1 MKLNIKDRVDKLGT
15 SKTKLAQQLDISYP
29 TMLDMYNGEST
40 SIKFETLEKLCNILQ
55 CSPNDILM
63 YEPTKEIRSS
73 SKDNVILHLSDLH
86 FSTPTSDDDFAKS
99 QLQLLLDTL
108 KIEISD
114 GADGRKR
121 GYIFL
126 DGFDEITP
134 EDFAKLQNTKL
145 PTTQLLL
152 TSREDTNKKDDTK

>member
-63 YEPTKEIRSS
+63 YEPTKEIQSS

-86 FSTPTSDDDFAKS
+86 FPTPTSDDDFAKS

-152 TSREDTNKKDDTK
+152 TSREDTNKKDDTE

>member
-1 MKLNIKDRVDKLGT
+1 MKLNIKDRVDELSI
-15 SKTKLAQQLDISYP
+15 SKNKLAQQLGISYP

-40 SIKFETLEKLCNILQ
+40 SIKFETLEKMCNILQ
-55 CSPNDILM
+55 CTPNDILM
-63 YEPTKEIRSS
+63 YEPIKKIQSS
-73 SKDNVILHLSDLH
+73 SKDSVILHLSDLH
-86 FSTPTSDDDFAKS
+86 FPTPTSDDDFAKN

-114 GADGRKR
+114 GTDGRKR

-134 EDFAKLQNTKL
+134 DDLAKLQNTKS

-152 TSREDTNKKDDTK
+152 TSREDSNKKDDTE